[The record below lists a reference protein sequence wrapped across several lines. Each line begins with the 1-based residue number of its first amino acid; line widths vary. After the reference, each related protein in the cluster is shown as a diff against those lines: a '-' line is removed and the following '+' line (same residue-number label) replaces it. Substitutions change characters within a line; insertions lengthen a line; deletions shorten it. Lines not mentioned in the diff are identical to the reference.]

1 MTRGMD
7 TVCPETPRSNRRLS
21 ESVEL
26 TKKIRYSDH
35 LQLRMGLRKIARPL
49 PRSIY
54 RRAKE
59 VYYDNRTGNLVA
71 VARARYGGRLREMM
85 VAFSETKDEVILITV
100 HPLKPRQKSNRV
112 ASGRWTAH
120 EREKK

>member
-1 MTRGMD
+1 MSAPNCR
-7 TVCPETPRSNRRLS
+7 CLIPSCLPER
-21 ESVEL
+21 VEL

-35 LQLRMGLRKIARPL
+35 LQLRMHLRRIARPL
-49 PRSIY
+49 PRGIY

-59 VYYDNRTGNLVA
+59 IFYDNRTGNFVA
-71 VARARYGGRLREMM
+71 VARGRYGGRLREMM
-85 VAFSETKDEVILITV
+85 VAFSETKDEVTLLTA

-112 ASGRWTAH
+112 ASGRWIPD